1 MLRHLESE
9 GGFTLIEVLISSA
22 ILAIFMASV
31 AGAYLAQE
39 RAMKMEEEVANM
51 QQNARLAIDYIES
64 SIAAAGFGITGGQR
78 ATRTSP
84 IEMGIRVPDVIL
96 GLPNNNQ
103 YYTTKGV
110 FAVNDLPV
118 NNQITQ
124 PTFIPSSEHPANP
137 TVSDVLTTITA
148 GLPMVRLASKSGK
161 VISGQYFQ
169 FTYCASEGVLF
180 NRGDLII
187 VTNLRNSAL
196 YRITATP
203 TLSGS
208 TSPFCRGQ
216 FYILLCQVNEPNR
229 INNVATKLRHRNDPT
244 SIFQYH
250 EGQGIIFMASISQ
263 FRMIDPAVDTAYWDA
278 ADPRPVLMVNTF
290 EPNASNPLLFGSAV
304 PLAENIGTLQLR
316 FGFWVPST
324 PPNDIP
330 SNTVR
335 PNPNHGGKMLVD
347 DFNFTTVDR
356 ASDVRVV
363 EYSILAK
370 SEKSDYQREGPAGG
384 TGISGLSESTVLSSG
399 ARIGSYT
406 LSDKRPGYRWRLYKG
421 MKGLR
426 NTFGLKDDYS
436 AK

>member
-1 MLRHLESE
+1 MIRHLEPE
-9 GGFTLIEVLISSA
+9 RGFTLIEVLISTG

-39 RAMKMEEEVANM
+39 RAMKVEEEVADM
-51 QQNARLAIDYIES
+51 QQNARLAIDYIED
-64 SIAAAGFGITGGQR
+64 ALRGAGFGISGGQR

-84 IEMGIRVPDVIL
+84 LEMGIRVPDVML

-103 YYTTKGV
+103 YYMTKGV
-110 FAVNDLPV
+110 FGINDLPV
-118 NNQITQ
+118 NSQITQ
-124 PTFIPSSEHPANP
+124 PTFIPSSQHPANP
-137 TVSDVLTTITA
+137 TVSDIITTIGA

-161 VISGQYFQ
+161 VINNQYFE
-169 FTYCASEGVLF
+169 FTYCASEGSLF
-180 NRGDLII
+180 SRGDMII

-196 YRITATP
+196 YRITVAP

-208 TSPFCRGQ
+208 TSPFCRGR
-216 FYILLCQVNEPNR
+216 FYILQCQVNEPNR
-229 INNVATKLRHRNDPT
+229 INNVATKLRHRDDPT
-244 SIFQYH
+244 SIFQYQ
-250 EGQGIIFMASISQ
+250 EGQGIIFAAYITQ
-263 FRMIDPAVDTAYWDA
+263 LRMIDPAVDVGYWNA

-290 EPNASNPLLFGSAV
+290 GSAAANPLLFGPAA

-316 FGFWVPST
+316 FGFWVPS
-324 PPNDIP
+324 PPPKDIP
-330 SNTVR
+330 DNTVR
-335 PNPNHGGKMLVD
+335 PNPNHGGKILVD
-347 DFNFTTVDR
+347 DFNFTTIDR

-363 EYSILAK
+363 EYFILAK

-406 LSDKRPGYRWRLYKG
+406 LSDRRPGYRWRLYKG

-426 NTFGLKDDYS
+426 NTFGLRDDFS
-436 AK
+436 DK